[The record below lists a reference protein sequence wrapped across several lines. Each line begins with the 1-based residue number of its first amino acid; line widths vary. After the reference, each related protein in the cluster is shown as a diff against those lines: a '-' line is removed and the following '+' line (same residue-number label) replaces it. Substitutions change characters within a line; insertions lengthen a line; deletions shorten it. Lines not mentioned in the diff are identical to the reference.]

1 MEVFLKRRV
10 VITGMGAVTPI
21 GVGLTAFSKNLR
33 EGVSGE
39 APIRQFDPSK
49 YPFKN
54 AFEVKHFDA
63 RSHGTHI
70 LDPFIQFAV
79 GAAGE
84 ALQMANFEPAQHD
97 LYRVG
102 ISVSSSKGGVHTIDR
117 FKERFLKNPS
127 AILGARIY
135 ANAVPNFAAQWIA
148 RRWNIQGPARCY
160 IAACATG
167 TVAIA
172 QGARVIE
179 DGDVDY
185 CIAGASDASIVP
197 LMLAGYKNMKALSS
211 TSMRPFDQR
220 RNGFLVGEGAGILFL
235 ETPESAKARGAKIY
249 GEIIGT
255 QYGFDGANLL
265 HFQEKEDALSR
276 TLNDLMR
283 KTDMKPE
290 DVDYINLH
298 GTGTPVGDIYETSQI
313 KKAFGK
319 RAYSIPTSSTKSMT
333 GHMLGAAGAV
343 EIIAALVAMRDGF
356 IPPTIGLEKPD
367 SACDLDYTPV
377 KSKTSNVNTALS
389 VSLGFGG
396 HVAVMALR
404 KA

>member
-1 MEVFLKRRV
+1 MKRRV

-21 GVGLTAFSKNLR
+21 GVGLTAFARNLR

-39 APIRQFDPSK
+39 GPIKQFDPAA

-54 AFEVKHFDA
+54 AFEVKNFEA
-63 RSHGTHI
+63 RSHGTHF

-84 ALQMANFEPAQHD
+84 ALQVANFDPAQHD

-135 ANAVPNFAAQWIA
+135 ANSVPNFAAQWIA

-160 IAACATG
+160 VAACATG

-172 QGARVIE
+172 EGARVVA
-179 DGDVDY
+179 DGTVDY

-197 LMLAGYKNMKALSS
+197 LMLAGYKNMKALSPDR
-211 TSMRPFDQR
+211 MLPFDKR
-220 RNGFLVGEGAGILFL
+220 RKGFLVGEGAGILFL
-235 ETPESAKARGAKIY
+235 ETFESAKARDAKIY
-249 GEIIGT
+249 GEIIGAH
-255 QYGFDGANLL
+255 YGFDGANLL
-265 HFQEKEDALSR
+265 HFQEKENSLAR
-276 TLNDLMR
+276 TLTELMS
-283 KTDMKPE
+283 KIKMDAKE
-290 DVDYINLH
+290 IDYINLH
-298 GTGTPVGDIYETSQI
+298 GTGTALGDIYETSQI

-319 RAYSIPTSSTKSMT
+319 TAYNISTSSTKSMM

-343 EIIAALVAMRDGF
+343 EAVASLVAMRDGF
-356 IPPTIGLEKPD
+356 IPPTIGLERSD
-367 SACDLDYTPV
+367 SACDLDYTPLTA
-377 KSKTSNVNTALS
+377 KSKKVQTAIS
-389 VSLGFGG
+389 ISLGFGG
-396 HVAVMALR
+396 HIALLALR
-404 KA
+404 SI

>member
-1 MEVFLKRRV
+1 MKRRV
-10 VITGMGAVTPI
+10 VITGMGIVTPI

-33 EGVSGE
+33 DGVSGE
-39 APIRQFDPSK
+39 GPIKQFDTAK
-49 YPFKN
+49 FPFKN
-54 AFEVKHFDA
+54 AFEVKDFDA

-84 ALQMANFEPAQHD
+84 ALQMASFEPAQHD
-97 LYRVG
+97 VYRIG

-117 FKERFLKNPS
+117 FKERFLNNPS

-135 ANAVPNFAAQWIA
+135 ANSVPNFAAQWIA

-160 IAACATG
+160 VAACATG

-172 QGARVIE
+172 EGARIVE
-179 DGDVDY
+179 DGVVDY

-197 LMLAGYKNMKALSS
+197 LMLAGYKNMKALSPGH
-211 TSMRPFDQR
+211 MLPFDQR
-220 RNGFLVGEGAGILFL
+220 RSGFLVGEGAGIVFL
-235 ETPESAKARGAKIY
+235 ETLESAKARGAMIY
-249 GEIIGT
+249 GEITGT

-265 HFQEKEDALSR
+265 HFQEKEDALSK
-276 TLNDLMR
+276 TLKSLLD
-283 KTDMKPE
+283 KTKIKQE
-290 DVDYINLH
+290 EIDYINLH
-298 GTGTPVGDIYETSQI
+298 GTGTRVGDIYETSQI

-319 RAYSIPTSSTKSMT
+319 HAYKIPTSATKSMM

-343 EIIAALVAMRDGF
+343 EVIASLVAMRDGF
-356 IPPTIGLEKPD
+356 IPPTAGLEKAD
-367 SACDLDYTPV
+367 IACDLDYTPL
-377 KSKTSNVNTALS
+377 KSRAAKVNTALS
-389 VSLGFGG
+389 ISLGFGG

-404 KA
+404 KV